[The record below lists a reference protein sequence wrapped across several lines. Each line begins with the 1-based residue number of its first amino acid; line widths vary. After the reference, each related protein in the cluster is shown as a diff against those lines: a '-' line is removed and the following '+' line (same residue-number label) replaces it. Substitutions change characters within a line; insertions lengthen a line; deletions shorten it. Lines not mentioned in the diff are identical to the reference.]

1 MSIGSETDP
10 SALEKLSALTDGE
23 LDAAQT
29 ARACNAWRVD
39 ADARRSWHTY
49 QLIGDVLRSEDL
61 SSSPRH
67 DTAFL
72 DAFRMRLAAE
82 PVILAP
88 EPAADVSEEAAVH
101 PSAAPRFA
109 NGLRS
114 SRWSWMAPSA
124 VAAGF
129 VLVTGA
135 LLVTRTSA
143 PGGAGADSMLARIG
157 NLGATQVSQTVNVPT
172 LAASDIGNEPQQS
185 VMLTGKML
193 RDNRLDRYL
202 SAHQQF
208 AGTSALGVPSG
219 FLRNAAAEAPTR

>member
-10 SALEKLSALTDGE
+10 SGLETLSALTDGE
-23 LDAAQT
+23 VDAAQ
-29 ARACNAWRVD
+29 AAGACNAWRS
-39 ADARRSWHTY
+39 DARAQSAWHAY

-61 SSSPRH
+61 CSSATH

-72 DAFRMRLAAE
+72 TALRARLADE
-82 PVILAP
+82 PVVLAP
-88 EPAADVSEEAAVH
+88 EPALEPADEAVPFPARRLAN
-101 PSAAPRFA
+101 AAR
-109 NGLRS
+109 N

-129 VLVTGA
+129 VLVAGA
-135 LLVTRTSA
+135 LLVTRA
-143 PGGAGADSMLARIG
+143 PTVPGAGADSVFARLG
-157 NLGATQVSQTVNVPT
+157 GGATQVSQTVNAPT
-172 LAASDIGNEPQQS
+172 LAASDTSIEPQS
-185 VMLTGKML
+185 VVLTGKML
-193 RDNRLDRYL
+193 RDTRIDRYL